1 MKKGR
6 KMNDMKMNKILS
18 RIIFVPW
25 VFIKNKILHKPVGLD
40 RLYKYG
46 YCSRLQYKICKLF
59 NKEEI

>member
-1 MKKGR
+1 
-6 KMNDMKMNKILS
+6 MNDMKINKILS

-46 YCSRLQYKICKLF
+46 YCSRLQYKICKLI
-59 NKEEI
+59 NKEKI

>member
-1 MKKGR
+1 MAKERKK
-6 KMNDMKMNKILS
+6 KVKMNKLLS

-25 VFIKNKILHKPVGLD
+25 VFIRNKILHKPVGLD

-59 NKEEI
+59 NKEKI